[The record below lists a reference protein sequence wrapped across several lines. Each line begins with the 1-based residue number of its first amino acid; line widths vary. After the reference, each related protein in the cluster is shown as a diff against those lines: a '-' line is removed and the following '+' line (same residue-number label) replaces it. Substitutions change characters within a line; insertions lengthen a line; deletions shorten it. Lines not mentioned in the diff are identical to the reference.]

1 MHKRLLFVLALFA
14 LSVVVV
20 SPLMAQDDPLAGI
33 DPTGQTIT
41 YWHEW
46 ASTQETAMDQIVAMF
61 NEMNEY
67 GITVEQQKFGAGS
80 ALPDAISAAI
90 TTGELPNIAGAAFV
104 SAAQGWYLDEVL
116 VPLDAYLNSPEWGF
130 TEEELAQLDFGLID
144 TNRPAIAPFDGQLLA
159 WPVGVSA
166 NVMSVNTS
174 MLDQLR
180 EAGAIDFEG
189 APQTLEQFRAAA
201 CAANE
206 LTTADGGD
214 VRGFAMRTAAD
225 ELYSFIF
232 SNGGYIFDEEANAYN
247 FTNEKAIETLQ
258 FLQDLYNDSCAY
270 FPEGGAFANTGEF
283 SLGLNPFAIGS
294 SVGVPFIQQPMDE
307 AGLDIDWI
315 NTTVPYVEG
324 SRSIVGFLRGVAI
337 FDSTPEQNLASW
349 LFIKFWAT
357 NPEAQRIWTEGAQYQ
372 PYNLTTREAINGS
385 EFMTANPQYASFAEV
400 LNSGEV
406 RLANPP
412 AHPRA
417 GEISAIVAEL
427 YTNVTINGMDVAEAA
442 ADAEARAN
450 EIYEEVQAD
459 LEG

>member
-1 MHKRLLFVLALFA
+1 MHKRLLFVLTLFA
-14 LSVVVV
+14 LSVIAV

-46 ASTQETAMDQIVAMF
+46 ANTQETAMDQIIAMF
-61 NEMNEY
+61 NETNEY

-90 TTGELPNIAGAAFV
+90 TTGELPNIAGNAFV
-104 SAAQGWYLDEVL
+104 SQSQGWYLDDVL

-144 TNRPAIAPFDGQLLA
+144 TNRPEISPFDGQLLA

-166 NVMSVNTS
+166 NVLSVNMS

-189 APQTLEQFRAAA
+189 APQTLEQFRAAT
-201 CAANE
+201 CAASE
-206 LTTADGGD
+206 LTTPEGGD
-214 VRGFAMRTAAD
+214 VGGFAMRAAAD

-232 SNGGYIFDEEANAYN
+232 SNGGYIFDAEANAYD
-247 FTNEKAIETLQ
+247 FTNEKTLETLQ
-258 FLQDLYNDSCAY
+258 FLQDLYADGCAY
-270 FPEGGAFANTGEF
+270 FPEGGSFANTGEF
-283 SLGLNPFAIGS
+283 SLGLNAFAVGS

-307 AGLDIDWI
+307 AGLDIEWI

-337 FDSTPEQNLASW
+337 FDSTPEENLASW

-372 PYNLTTREAINGS
+372 PYNRATREAINGS
-385 EFMTANPQYASFAEV
+385 EFIEANPQYASFAEV

-417 GEISAIVAEL
+417 SEISALAAEL
-427 YTNVTINGMDVAEAA
+427 YTNITINRMDVEEAA
-442 ADAEARAN
+442 ADAEERAN
-450 EIYEEVQAD
+450 EIYEEVQED